1 MNALSYTALRANL
14 ASTMERVCA
23 DHDPVIITKKREP
36 SVVMISL
43 EDYESMEETAF
54 LMRNPENVKRLLR
67 SIEEMKQGKCIK
79 KTVEEL
85 EALENA

>member
-14 ASTMERVCA
+14 AATMKRVCA
-23 DHDPVIITKKREP
+23 DHEPVIITKKKDP

-43 EDYESMEETAF
+43 DDYEAMEETAY
-54 LMRNPENVKRLLR
+54 LLQNPENARRLLR
-67 SIEEMKQGKCIK
+67 SIEAAK
-79 KTVEEL
+79 KGNLVSKTIEEL

>member
-14 ASTMERVCA
+14 STTMERVCK

-54 LMRNPENVKRLLR
+54 LMRNPENVKRLFK
-67 SIEEMKQGKCIK
+67 SIEEMKQGKCVK

-85 EALENA
+85 EVSENA